1 MKINLD
7 LKFFIPSVIMFILA
21 YMTVTYKIDQYIHF
35 AGEMNAFGFFIM
47 SSLMGIMLLIGSV
60 SKSK

>member
-7 LKFFIPSVIMFILA
+7 LKYFIPAVLSLIIA
-21 YMTVTYKIDQYIHF
+21 YMTVNETIDNYITF

>member
-21 YMTVTYKIDQYIHF
+21 YMTVTYKIDQYIQF

-47 SSLMGIMLLIGSV
+47 SALMGIMLLIGSV

>member
-21 YMTVTYKIDQYIHF
+21 YMTVTYKIDQYIQF
-35 AGEMNAFGFFIM
+35 AGEMNAFGFFIL